1 MHDGWK
7 VNFIFVPQIG
17 PYPLCRELPAE
28 CKRVPHT
35 LVMERNDTVIAV
47 FSPLPPGLS
56 RARIKSACG
65 QICVCACVWL
75 CAKGEGLCVSYCRV
89 ITLSSDLQ
97 REQRRHNQAGSH
109 THVKPTNSLSLSLP
123 LSSPPSLSLSSTHTV
138 YTPQLAVILKLLFPH
153 AFCAHAL
160 TQAQCVNT
168 FNTHRR

>member
-65 QICVCACVWL
+65 QICVCACVAM
-75 CAKGEGLCVSYCRV
+75 CERGRFVCVLLPRHHS
-89 ITLSSDLQ
+89 LQ
-97 REQRRHNQAGSH
+97 RPTERTETAQSSRV
-109 THVKPTNSLSLSLP
+109 THARKTYKLSLSFSPSLFPSLSLSLFHTHSIHTTACCYSQIT
-123 LSSPPSLSLSSTHTV
+123 LPSC
-138 YTPQLAVILKLLFPH
+138 ILCTRINAGPV
-153 AFCAHAL
+153 C
-160 TQAQCVNT
+160 
-168 FNTHRR
+168 